1 MEPYEV
7 ASVYLQVLVT
17 ILIFGI
23 GFPAFLYERP
33 TWLRRI
39 RDKYSIWGNLH
50 KTLVVAIFIIAV
62 IIATYLY
69 PGTITDTENCSSAE
83 VQFKFSIQYI
93 AYAIVGVIIP
103 WLFYVFIE
111 QSREKK
117 GVRLARRIV
126 KTFLAVASVTLIGM
140 IWVSLGKPFH
150 WFSSHAFCQSK
161 NVLDILS
168 ILLMVSLAASAVL
181 WYRLYLFRFDTV
193 LGRLVE
199 ITECRYGKR
208 RFCWNYWLLSIR
220 NLCPDDD
227 TQSGDTQPDNTQS
240 NKHEKESRHS
250 APTSDDL
257 RSTHFAK
264 RWLSKIVKMSDEQ
277 CPKDSI
283 KDMGI
288 LGANAESQGDQI
300 AVISHLRDFSDSIQ
314 VMDTDTINDITD
326 ALGTTLSG
334 VEEGYAEIFRRSMK
348 VLEIL
353 SEKITEKGTA
363 EKKKSLIS
371 KIFAKIQGILKRL
384 ESIFCRLLG
393 VPQNEDSTASH
404 LPTVHDGGSRPG
416 DVPQNEDSTTSHQQQ
431 RFPQKKS
438 WKIIKRSVSDIVTF
452 GIETHSLEVKSLL
465 IEEVAQIVGKSNNTD
480 DLEFTITEI
489 KRIAFSSPNESSNP
503 LFTLA
508 IETIVRL
515 IERIDENKNQGKSVG
530 ETTTESPW
538 LHNKLLL
545 GRAYKILGSEALLR
559 VNDWQA
565 QSLQKYLLASIAHI
579 PEGLQSET
587 LFEFGLA
594 AHKGDHS
601 DEALRF
607 LDTLHQSELPE
618 HETYWLGLL
627 ARLAAGKETGRR
639 WAAAT
644 AMVQSSGDD
653 ALTMLEDAQ
662 RTFILLTDFETADAI
677 MALKP
682 YVGAW
687 PPL

>member
-39 RDKYSIWGNLH
+39 RDKYSIWNNLH
-50 KTLVVAIFIIAV
+50 KTLVVVIFIIAV
-62 IIATYLY
+62 IVATYLY
-69 PGTITDTENCSSAE
+69 PGTITDTENCSFAE
-83 VQFKFSIQYI
+83 VQFNFPIQYI
-93 AYAIVGVIIP
+93 AYAIGVVII
-103 WLFYVFIE
+103 VFWGIYAWVE
-111 QSREKK
+111 QSKEKK
-117 GVRLARRIV
+117 RVRWVRRSV
-126 KTFLAVASVTLIGM
+126 KTFLAVALVTLIGLV
-140 IWVSLGKPFH
+140 WASLGRPFY
-150 WFSSHAFCQSK
+150 WFSSHVFCQLESTT

-168 ILLMVSLAASAVL
+168 ILLMIALAASAVL

-193 LGRLVE
+193 LNRLVE
-199 ITECRYGKR
+199 ITECRYRRR
-208 RFCWNYWLLSIR
+208 RFCWNYWLLNIR
-220 NLCPDDD
+220 NLCFDDD
-227 TQSGDTQPDNTQS
+227 VTQYET
-240 NKHEKESRHS
+240 
-250 APTSDDL
+250 
-257 RSTHFAK
+257 
-264 RWLSKIVKMSDEQ
+264 
-277 CPKDSI
+277 PKNSI
-283 KDMGI
+283 RDMGV

-300 AVISHLRDFSDSIQ
+300 AIIRHLFKFVEKWVPFDDPDA
-314 VMDTDTINDITD
+314 VEDITT
-326 ALGTTLSG
+326 AIKSTLSG
-334 VEEGYAEIFRRSMK
+334 VDEGYVEIFRRSME
-348 VLEIL
+348 VLRIL
-353 SEKITEKGTA
+353 SRNTTKEKTPEKNN
-363 EKKKSLIS
+363 SRIS
-371 KIFAKIQGILKRL
+371 NILTKLQIVLKRL
-384 ESIFCRLLG
+384 KSKAEYTFCHLLG
-393 VPQNEDSTASH
+393 
-404 LPTVHDGGSRPG
+404 
-416 DVPQNEDSTTSHQQQ
+416 VPQNEDSTTSHQQQ

-489 KRIAFSSPNESSNP
+489 KRIALSSPNELSSP

-559 VNDWQA
+559 ANDWQA
-565 QSLQKYLLASIAHI
+565 QSLQKDLLNSIAHI
-579 PEGLQSET
+579 PEGLQPET

-601 DEALRF
+601 DEALIF
-607 LDTLHQSELPE
+607 LNALSQSELPE

-627 ARLAAGKETGRR
+627 ARLAADQETGRK
-639 WAAAT
+639 WAADMVKKAT
-644 AMVQSSGDD
+644 GENAQNIV
-653 ALTMLEDAQ
+653 EDAQ
-662 RTFILLTDFETADAI
+662 KTFTLLTDFETADAI
-677 MALKP
+677 GALKP
-682 YVGAW
+682 YVGA
-687 PPL
+687 